1 MPDWLN
7 GIAEQFK
14 QLPPARQAA
23 LLVTAVGSL
32 AFFLWMSNGATNSQY
47 RLLFRGLDETEV
59 ASVVDALAAEN
70 IDHRL
75 EEAGTAIHVPA
86 AMVHEARIRLAAK
99 GLPAGTDMR
108 LFLNEGGIPAV
119 LFGPGDL
126 RVAHAANESV
136 DVEDVATCAS
146 VLTHWVRTLD
156 QN

>member
-1 MPDWLN
+1 MTSEAVNPYVGAYPWL
-7 GIAEQFK
+7 
-14 QLPPARQAA
+14 
-23 LLVTAVGSL
+23 
-32 AFFLWMSNGATNSQY
+32 
-47 RLLFRGLDETEV
+47 
-59 ASVVDALAAEN
+59 
-70 IDHRL
+70 
-75 EEAGTAIHVPA
+75 
-86 AMVHEARIRLAAK
+86 EARRAVWREIVRYVRRDAPAVETLVELGPGYGDFVDQFPAK
-99 GLPAGTDMR
+99 HRIAFDLNPDMRAHMGEDVDLRIEDAQAIAGLPAGTDMR